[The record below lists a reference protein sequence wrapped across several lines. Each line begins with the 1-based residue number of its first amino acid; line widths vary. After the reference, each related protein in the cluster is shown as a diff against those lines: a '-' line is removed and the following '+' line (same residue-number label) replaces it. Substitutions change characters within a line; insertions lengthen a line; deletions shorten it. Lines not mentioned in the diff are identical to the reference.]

1 MSIVVSCSVPDLI
14 NSDSR
19 NLDQVFP
26 TLDSLVLTGWEV
38 NEAIK
43 LLVKTLFIPLSSVQ
57 NQLFFPFVFEC

>member
-43 LLVKTLFIPLSSVQ
+43 LLVKTLFIPLS
-57 NQLFFPFVFEC
+57 